1 MRNKLIAS
9 AMFLLLAFTCAQA
22 AQITGDYVETRSADI
37 YTGPCFANSEVGLV
51 GDQAILAWHVKD
63 GAWQGE
69 SLNGLAV
76 VAAVK
81 ANSTLGDPFGNP
93 YPAKAVLIVD
103 QRANAAQ
110 RKALIEFARHMGGR
124 MLTHIEKVVSAPI
137 NMQVLHEAEHHGRAV
152 VRAGNFATIETR
164 GLSDKDHLCGNEETY
179 YPPLTETAHSMPAV
193 AVTDHYDGP
202 SLGVTWTVHDKRSAF
217 VGTFA
222 Q

>member
-81 ANSTLGDPFGNP
+81 ANNTLGDPFG
-93 YPAKAVLIVD
+93 KRLRFR
-103 QRANAAQ
+103 RAMRN
-110 RKALIEFARHMGGR
+110 EDSH
-124 MLTHIEKVVSAPI
+124 
-137 NMQVLHEAEHHGRAV
+137 
-152 VRAGNFATIETR
+152 VRAPAGYRPWSAGLDR
-164 GLSDKDHLCGNEETY
+164 G
-179 YPPLTETAHSMPAV
+179 
-193 AVTDHYDGP
+193 
-202 SLGVTWTVHDKRSAF
+202 WR
-217 VGTFA
+217 
-222 Q
+222 

>member
-1 MRNKLIAS
+1 MVTIQAGSFSRMRNKLVAF

-63 GAWQGE
+63 GVWQGE
-69 SLNGLAV
+69 NLNGLAV

-103 QRANAAQ
+103 QRQCGAAPGAD
-110 RKALIEFARHMGGR
+110 RVRTA
-124 MLTHIEKVVSAPI
+124 
-137 NMQVLHEAEHHGRAV
+137 HGRAN
-152 VRAGNFATIETR
+152 ADA
-164 GLSDKDHLCGNEETY
+164 
-179 YPPLTETAHSMPAV
+179 
-193 AVTDHYDGP
+193 
-202 SLGVTWTVHDKRSAF
+202 
-217 VGTFA
+217 
-222 Q
+222 